1 VSEETSAGNVF
12 FSVIAKPQSYLSIVY
27 LLLAFPLGIFYF
39 VFLVTGLS
47 LGLGLVVIL
56 VGIPILAGVLAA
68 SYGMA
73 AFEREM
79 AINMLKVDIPP
90 MQREKAPPGF
100 WAKFKA
106 LVTNPVTWK
115 GVLYLF
121 IKFPLGIASFVLVVT
136 LLSTSLGLLAAPFIY
151 SQPWGYIDLGFCE
164 VDTALEAGLTA
175 LGGIFLF
182 FASLHVLNWA
192 ARMSGWFARVM
203 LGRAQAGTPVTGP
216 AADRPD
222 AQEAI
227 AQTG

>member
-1 VSEETSAGNVF
+1 VDEETSAGNVF
-12 FSVIAKPQSYLSIVY
+12 FSVIAKPESYLSIIY

-47 LGLGLVVIL
+47 LGLGLVVIM

-79 AINMLKVDIPP
+79 AIGMLKIDIPP

-106 LVTNPVTWK
+106 LIANPVTWK

-151 SQPWGYIDLGFCE
+151 SQPWGYIDLGFCR

-175 LGGIFLF
+175 LAGIFLF
-182 FASLHVLNWA
+182 FASLHVLNWTA
-192 ARMSGWFARVM
+192 WVSGQLARVM
-203 LGRAQAGTPVTGP
+203 LGHAQAGTPVTGP